1 MVYGA
6 LAKQIEE
13 LPLEA
18 QEEIAHYV
26 GYLFSIYKPEEK
38 KESVSEKINAFMKD
52 NPNAFEEF
60 KLVQSAGVKAIRE
73 LTKNDSW

>member
-18 QEEIAHYV
+18 QKELSHYV

-60 KLVQSAGVKAIRE
+60 KPAQSTGLKAIRE